1 MAIQQ
6 RRNLKSQLPADLP
19 ARLIRGE
26 ITLAQV
32 FGLDREALYKIARI
46 GYGLLNSGNL
56 RDAKQIYAGLV
67 AADPYDSVFHCH
79 LGAVHHRL
87 GEYEDAIQQYSL
99 ALSFNRANADALTGR
114 GEIHLTRGEVA
125 AAISDLKRAIEID
138 PTGARASTSR
148 ARALLSGLMRAAD
161 RNRKAT
167 IGEV

>member
-6 RRNLKSQLPADLP
+6 RNAVKGHFPADLP

-26 ITLAQV
+26 TTLAQV
-32 FGLDREALYKIARI
+32 FGLDREALYEIARI

-87 GEYEDAIQQYSL
+87 GEFDDAIRQYSL
-99 ALSFNRANADALTGR
+99 ALSFNRSNGD
-114 GEIHLTRGEVA
+114 
-125 AAISDLKRAIEID
+125 
-138 PTGARASTSR
+138 
-148 ARALLSGLMRAAD
+148 
-161 RNRKAT
+161 
-167 IGEV
+167 